1 MALLGTV
8 QAHAEQ
14 SERFALQRRL
24 TGDDIERLG
33 IGQAHEDAV
42 PGDRRQVG
50 EEGLEA
56 VHRQARRCAP
66 AARLVARGVGDLGG
80 RDDGGAR
87 GPGGVRLVVVELTG
101 LLSPSRSVRTHAA
114 SVLFFWAWPI
124 DLSRRDSLTPVS
136 SHQSP
141 NELRKPWP
149 EAGSPCLAYAGSEET
164 ETAAPFSSARFE
176 PLCQGFFSAFGKIE
190 DIARYAAAPAYMSFM
205 LAARFLTDHPEND
218 VYFKVTRHGDNLARA
233 GSQLDLAKRFLAAEA
248 DMAAIIEACS
258 MRPDA

>member
-1 MALLGTV
+1 MRLL
-8 QAHAEQ
+8 
-14 SERFALQRRL
+14 
-24 TGDDIERLG
+24 
-33 IGQAHEDAV
+33 
-42 PGDRRQVG
+42 
-50 EEGLEA
+50 
-56 VHRQARRCAP
+56 
-66 AARLVARGVGDLGG
+66 ARGVGDLGG

-101 LLSPSRSVRTHAA
+101 LLSPSKSIRTYAA

-124 DLSRRDSLTPVS
+124 DFSRRDSLTPVS

-149 EAGSPCLAYAGSEET
+149 EAGSPCLSYASSEET
-164 ETAAPFSSARFE
+164 ETAAPFSPARFE

-190 DIARYAAAPAYMSFM
+190 DVARYAAAPAYMSFM
-205 LAARFLTDHPEND
+205 LAVRFLTDHLEND

-258 MRPDA
+258 MRPHA